1 MSLRHGLLGL
11 LSDWEASGY
20 DIKQEFDGF
29 VSVFWHSNLSQIYPE
44 LTKLEQDG
52 FIKSRLVEQTGKPD
66 KKLYTITSSGKAEL
80 INWLSKAPVLP
91 KRKDVF
97 LMQSFFM
104 DQLSADETLF
114 QLRTFQKKQT
124 EKLHAMTTFLQNS
137 LASIRERREVKKRI
151 LMASAVYSHAIQQE
165 RLYLKWIEDTQNLI
179 EQARPLWETGEM
191 DYETFDQLL
200 VSLHNSLD

>member
-52 FIKSRLVEQTGKPD
+52 FIKSRLIEQTGKPD
-66 KKLYTITSSGKAEL
+66 KKLYTITNDGKSEL
-80 INWLSKAPVLP
+80 VKWLSKPSTLP
-91 KRKDVF
+91 KRKDAF

-104 DQLSADETLF
+104 DQLSADETIF
-114 QLRTFQKKQT
+114 QLQTFQKQQQ
-124 EKLHAMTTFLQNS
+124 EKLTAMNAFLAES
-137 LASIRERREVKKRI
+137 LASIRERRQVKKRVLI
-151 LMASAVYSHAIQQE
+151 ASAVYAHAIQQE
-165 RLYLKWIEDTQNLI
+165 KLYLEWAEQTQRLI

-191 DYETFDQLL
+191 DYELFEQLL
-200 VSLHNSLD
+200 VSVHNSF